1 MSLLKRICYP
11 DTYRFVSKPTQ
22 YGCKHEKD
30 AREQYKSQMVGKHS
44 DFKITP
50 CGFFVDLKIPYI
62 RASPDGLVECTC
74 CGKGVVEIKCPYCAK
89 DADSLN
95 EVADKHKNF
104 CLDRTE
110 KGLQLS
116 RNHPY
121 YMQCQLQMYVTG
133 CSYCDFVV
141 WHSASLHTER
151 LLPDTSLITEALT
164 RAKQFFSLCILPEL
178 VGKWF
183 TRRRE
188 DICEVE
194 VSDTDSADEGTWCYC
209 KESKGGDMVGCDNPK
224 CGIRW
229 FHLSCL
235 QMDAVPRGKWMC
247 PTCHPTKRAKRR
259 KL

>member
-62 RASPDGLVECTC
+62 GASPDGLVECTC

-95 EVADKHKNF
+95 EVADKRKNF

-151 LLPDTSLITEALT
+151 LLPD
-164 RAKQFFSLCILPEL
+164 
-178 VGKWF
+178 
-183 TRRRE
+183 
-188 DICEVE
+188 
-194 VSDTDSADEGTWCYC
+194 Y
-209 KESKGGDMVGCDNPK
+209 
-224 CGIRW
+224 
-229 FHLSCL
+229 
-235 QMDAVPRGKWMC
+235 
-247 PTCHPTKRAKRR
+247 
-259 KL
+259 